1 MKPVRRNIL
10 QSILVKE
17 FTQLFRDIKMRIF
30 IVVPPIIMLIVFGYA
45 ATTDVKAIG
54 MAVLDENLDAVSR
67 GLVERFVSSGYFLPV
82 AYLRSEKDLAPLIDS
97 GEVEVYLHL
106 ERGFSQKI
114 KTGRDASVQIII
126 DGTDS
131 NRAAVIVSYVNE
143 IVNTLSREALGN
155 RITTLVMNRSL
166 QGMRFKKM
174 VELKERV
181 VFNPDLVS
189 RNYFLPGVIGLLIS
203 LITVMLTSMSIVR
216 ERETGTIEQII
227 VSPIKPLEL
236 ILGKSIPFVII
247 GFVDIVII
255 TIIAIAW
262 FGVPFHG
269 SFLFLLFSGFLYIL
283 SNIAIGL
290 FISTVSKTQQQAM
303 LSFFLIFMPAI
314 LLSGFIF
321 PIYSMPDII
330 QLITYLN
337 PLRYFISVIRGVFLK
352 GVGFAALWKDLLGLL
367 IIGVS
372 LIVVSTRW
380 FSKRLE

>member
-1 MKPVRRNIL
+1 MKPVRINIL
-10 QSILVKE
+10 QSILIKE
-17 FTQLFRDIKMRIF
+17 FAQLFRDIKMRIV
-30 IVVPPIIMLIVFGYA
+30 IVVPPILMLIIFGYA
-45 ATTDVKAIG
+45 VTTDVKAIG
-54 MAVLDENLDAVSR
+54 MAVLDENRDAVSR

-82 AYLRSEKDLAPLIDS
+82 AYLRSAKELTPLIDS
-97 GEVEVYLHL
+97 GAVEVYLHL

-155 RITTLVMNRSL
+155 RITTLIMSRSL

-181 VFNPDLVS
+181 FFNPDLVS

-203 LITVMLTSMSIVR
+203 LITVMLTSMSIVK

-236 ILGKSIPFVII
+236 ILGKTVPFVII

-255 TIIAIAW
+255 TIIAIVW
-262 FGVPFHG
+262 FDVPFHG

-283 SNIAIGL
+283 STIPIGL
-290 FISTVSKTQQQAM
+290 YISTVSKTQQQAM
-303 LSFFLIFMPAI
+303 LSFFLVFLPAI

-337 PLRYFISVIRGVFLK
+337 PLRYFMSVIRGVFLK
-352 GVGFAALWKDLLGLL
+352 GVGFIALWKDLLGLL
-367 IIGVS
+367 IIGIS
-372 LIVVSTRW
+372 LIVLSTRR

>member
-1 MKPVRRNIL
+1 MEPVRKNIL
-10 QSILVKE
+10 QSILIKE
-17 FTQLFRDIKMRIF
+17 FTQLFRDVKMRLVI
-30 IVVPPIIMLIVFGYA
+30 IVPPIAMLIIFGYA
-45 ATTDVKAIG
+45 AISDVETIG
-54 MAVLDENLDAVSR
+54 LAVLDENRDSVSR
-67 GLVERFVSSGYFLPV
+67 GLIERFVSSGYFLPV
-82 AYLRSEKDLAPLIDS
+82 AYLRSEKELAPLMDS
-97 GEVEVYLHL
+97 EGVEVYLHL
-106 ERGFSQKI
+106 ERGFSRKI
-114 KTGRDASVQIII
+114 KTGRDAAVQIII

-131 NRAAVIVSYVNE
+131 SRAAVIVSYVNE

>member
-203 LITVMLTSMSIVR
+203 LITVMLTSMSIVK

-236 ILGKSIPFVII
+236 VLGKTVPFVII

-372 LIVVSTRW
+372 LIVLSTRW

>member
-97 GEVEVYLHL
+97 EGVEVYLHL